1 MNGWFAALYFLFF
14 AVIAG
19 GAFAM
24 MWGNIRNTSWD
35 KPVKRHPE
43 APESAEEVL
52 YANFSREKLEELYQ
66 K

>member
-1 MNGWFAALYFLFF
+1 MNDWYAALYFLFF

-24 MWGNIRNTSWD
+24 MWGNIRNTNWD
-35 KPVKRHPE
+35 KPVKSHPE
-43 APESAEEVL
+43 APESGEEVL
-52 YANFSREKLEELYQ
+52 YANFSREQLEELYQ

>member
-1 MNGWFAALYFLFF
+1 MNAWFAAIYFLFF

-19 GAFAM
+19 CAFAM
-24 MWGNIRNTSWD
+24 MWGNIRNTSRD

-43 APESAEEVL
+43 APEQGEEVL
-52 YANFSREKLEELYQ
+52 YVDFSREKLEELYR

>member
-1 MNGWFAALYFLFF
+1 MNGWFAVLYFLFF

-19 GAFAM
+19 GALAM
-24 MWGNIRNTSWD
+24 MWGNIRNTTWD

-43 APESAEEVL
+43 APESGEEVL
-52 YANFSREKLEELYQ
+52 YANFSREQLEELYQ

>member
-1 MNGWFAALYFLFF
+1 
-14 AVIAG
+14 
-19 GAFAM
+19 M
-24 MWGNIRNTSWD
+24 MWGNISNTSWD

-43 APESAEEVL
+43 APKKGEELL